1 MDRQKRNLYR
11 PTVLRIFLIGG
22 LLLISGT
29 LSMMGVIGNGESEEG
44 TIAVFYGSAMDKK
57 LSQEMVGVSGRVANY
72 YNISEVQTN
81 STFLFDNKSVTAIW
95 WVNELPLPLDLTFM
109 GDINEWKHIERGIFV
124 MNRYFNE
131 TPLQDLTHLG
141 IAAYAPIVYP
151 VNGSLVEQE
160 LILVEDQLSI
170 INVSKTTFDFNGST
184 AWVEVDNQSQM
195 LAEITAP
202 EVEPILGDLKSGI
215 WRVDN
220 RVIVVSFAIEMNSE
234 EKRSEFRLL
243 GVGIESP
250 KNVVDLL
257 GQLAQLTIGNLPSD
271 NNNIYPQLGG
281 VDQIAAI
288 GLVVIA
294 AVLSVIVL
302 IKVGVVSKIREIVVG
317 AFMSLFLFIA
327 HITYSPQRRRINE
340 AELLENELR
349 GQIVDYLELKGE
361 QGAHLREIQREV
373 RCGISSLLWH
383 LQALDDFNLITHE
396 KIGKYHIFYLIGAKS
411 VQISEIALALKS
423 DVAKELCR
431 VLIRKGKPLPL
442 SKISQEIDV
451 HHSSVQHHIKRL
463 VELGIIITLKEK
475 KRSKYI
481 IGPKRLTWLKSHLE
495 VA

>member
-1 MDRQKRNLYR
+1 
-11 PTVLRIFLIGG
+11 
-22 LLLISGT
+22 
-29 LSMMGVIGNGESEEG
+29 MGAIGNGKSEEG

-57 LSQEMVGVSGRVANY
+57 LSLEMVGVSGRVAEY
-72 YNISEVQTN
+72 YNISAIQADP
-81 STFLFDNKSVTAIW
+81 TFVFNNESVTAIW
-95 WVNELPLPLDLTFM
+95 WVNELPLPIDLTFV
-109 GDINEWKHIERGIFV
+109 GDINEWKRTERGMFV
-124 MNRYFNE
+124 LNRYFNK
-131 TPLQDLTHLG
+131 TPLQDLSHLG
-141 IAAYAPIVYP
+141 ITAYAPIVYP
-151 VNGSLVEQE
+151 LNGSFIDQELRLVEN
-160 LILVEDQLSI
+160 QLSM
-170 INVSKTTFDFNGST
+170 INLSKTIFDFNGST
-184 AWVEVDNQSQM
+184 AWVEVDNQSQL

-202 EVEPILGDLKSGI
+202 KAEPILADLKSGI

-220 RVIVVSFAIEMNSE
+220 HVIVGSFSIEMNSE
-234 EKRSEFRLL
+234 VEESEFSLL
-243 GVGIESP
+243 GVRLDSPENMIE
-250 KNVVDLL
+250 LL
-257 GQLAQLTIGNLPSD
+257 GQLAQLTIGNLPSKND
-271 NNNIYPQLGG
+271 NVYPQLGG
-281 VDQIAAI
+281 IDQIAAI
-288 GLVVIA
+288 GIVVIT
-294 AVLSVIVL
+294 AVFSVIVL
-302 IKVGVVSKIREIVVG
+302 IKVGVFSKIREIVVG
-317 AFMSLFLFIA
+317 VFMSLVLFIA

-349 GQIVDYLELKGE
+349 GQIIEYLELKGE

-451 HHSSVQHHIKRL
+451 HHSSVQHHIKKL